1 MQFFFIKS
9 GKLPD
14 MTGRV
19 FAFYCPW
26 TVLSAK
32 KKQEGTCIR
41 IVLGQ
46 VNLHTWI
53 IFTDSI
59 RAGQFTGNKSLH
71 SIGLIPLAIKKPR
84 TWLGLNSLIWEK
96 ISENWPPTWH
106 CLIRYI
112 YCNHFTQIL
121 YFLVNPP
128 PYEFFRKKIV
138 SGGGIR
144 PLFTVFDFLNLY

>member
-32 KKQEGTCIR
+32 KKQVGTCIR
-41 IVLGQ
+41 IFFGQ
-46 VNLHTWI
+46 VNLHTCI
-53 IFTDSI
+53 FFTDSI
-59 RAGQFTGNKSLH
+59 RAGQFTGNKNLYST
-71 SIGLIPLAIKKPR
+71 GLIPLTMKKPR

-96 ISENWPPTWH
+96 ISENWPPIWQ

-121 YFLVNPP
+121 FFLVNPP
-128 PYEFFRKKIV
+128 PTNFSEKN
-138 SGGGIR
+138 SLWGG
-144 PLFTVFDFLNLY
+144 D